1 MLRLIVAGGLAQLL
15 AVTLQLTGRAAI
27 KVDFPGAGL
36 FAQQLTVDI
45 FKTVGVAGLAGLGV
59 DVPFQVGAIG
69 LERFT
74 QGDAFG
80 GSIDRHLVDPG
91 AADVTVGRVAGT
103 SAQEQGKQRE
113 NKRVAHGG
121 ILSSFLYSRAVGAAR
136 GCAARITR

>member
-1 MLRLIVAGGLAQLL
+1 ML

-27 KVDFPGAGL
+27 KVDFPGAGV
-36 FAQQLTVDI
+36 FTQQLAIDI
-45 FKTVGVAGLAGLGV
+45 FKTVGVAGLTGLGV
-59 DVPFQVGAIG
+59 DVPFQVRAIG

-136 GCAARITR
+136 GCAVRITR